1 MLKKK
6 RKAPSRF
13 LPALPTSNI
22 AGWWENRR
30 TDPARTLTGG
40 EHKGWYSGAGN
51 PHPRHGSS
59 NGASSSSKCGKTNG
73 GVKTSVKRSDM
84 PVVRHLEKADAELV
98 RAHAMDPDT
107 LRSLEND
114 MYAATSRGPRDA
126 QCQTW
131 GKFHCWCFGKD
142 VPVLPLT
149 EEKIKAISS
158 LFQVGGTSHTETTC
172 LVSKKNISRQDINGR
187 IS

>member
-1 MLKKK
+1 
-6 RKAPSRF
+6 
-13 LPALPTSNI
+13 
-22 AGWWENRR
+22 
-30 TDPARTLTGG
+30 
-40 EHKGWYSGAGN
+40 
-51 PHPRHGSS
+51 
-59 NGASSSSKCGKTNG
+59 
-73 GVKTSVKRSDM
+73 
-84 PVVRHLEKADAELV
+84 
-98 RAHAMDPDT
+98 
-107 LRSLEND
+107 

-131 GKFHCWCFGKD
+131 GKFHCWCFGQD

-158 LFQVGGTSHTETTC
+158 LFKVGGTSHTETTC

>member
-13 LPALPTSNI
+13 LPVLPTSNI

-30 TDPARTLTGG
+30 TDPAGTLTGG

-59 NGASSSSKCGKTNG
+59 NGASSSSKCGETNG
-73 GVKTSVKRSDM
+73 GGKTSVKRSDM

-107 LRSLEND
+107 
-114 MYAATSRGPRDA
+114 
-126 QCQTW
+126 
-131 GKFHCWCFGKD
+131 
-142 VPVLPLT
+142 
-149 EEKIKAISS
+149 SS
-158 LFQVGGTSHTETTC
+158 LH
-172 LVSKKNISRQDINGR
+172 
-187 IS
+187 